1 MMPFGQFND
10 SFQFMPNILIPS
22 LTNDLNLYLWEINEP
37 LEWFEPQVKLTS
49 DEDLEYSS
57 ILGKRKFEYIVQ
69 RFLLQKYLS
78 GANPLMKKT
87 SNGKP
92 FLINHNKKISISH
105 SKNMLLLSTAS
116 LDHGVDLEWIDK
128 RILRLTSKF
137 CSIEEMKVPEGIDPV
152 IWFTLIWSSKE
163 SLYKV
168 DGLGQLEFRTQ
179 IAVNFTAESFNQGWG
194 RGIVERGDTILFFK
208 INFSIINGFVV
219 SWAYPAIIVKDRNAY
234 IETDFN

>member
-1 MMPFGQFND
+1 
-10 SFQFMPNILIPS
+10 
-22 LTNDLNLYLWEINEP
+22 
-37 LEWFEPQVKLTS
+37 
-49 DEDLEYSS
+49 
-57 ILGKRKFEYIVQ
+57 
-69 RFLLQKYLS
+69 
-78 GANPLMKKT
+78 
-87 SNGKP
+87 
-92 FLINHNKKISISH
+92 
-105 SKNMLLLSTAS
+105 MLLLSTAS

-194 RGIVERGDTILFFK
+194 RVSSNVEILYYF
-208 INFSIINGFVV
+208 
-219 SWAYPAIIVKDRNAY
+219 
-234 IETDFN
+234 

>member
-78 GANPLMKKT
+78 GANPLMKNIKWEA
-87 SNGKP
+87 
-92 FLINHNKKISISH
+92 
-105 SKNMLLLSTAS
+105 LS
-116 LDHGVDLEWIDK
+116 
-128 RILRLTSKF
+128 
-137 CSIEEMKVPEGIDPV
+137 
-152 IWFTLIWSSKE
+152 
-163 SLYKV
+163 YK
-168 DGLGQLEFRTQ
+168 
-179 IAVNFTAESFNQGWG
+179 S
-194 RGIVERGDTILFFK
+194 
-208 INFSIINGFVV
+208 
-219 SWAYPAIIVKDRNAY
+219 
-234 IETDFN
+234 